1 MVGTAGQPFV
11 SCCVVTINHEN
22 LGLIICPL
30 KVYNQIKNK
39 KLTMLNLKYIL
50 CFLFLLLTSNCSGGS
65 NKSVSGKEFED
76 SEKQSQTDSIRW
88 GNPDG
93 RLGYLNNDNYKDS
106 VVLEIGYTDE
116 TSVSRISVYFGT
128 NLFKKY
134 DCEDYWDELGLTISG
149 DTIRCSGYGTT
160 YLFKFKGD
168 DFYLQEYEFIDMCC
182 PKYKLDF
189 NTKKLTFVL
198 EGQPDGLRYDSICYR
213 SIDIPQDKIPTS
225 YTITES
231 FKKDFSKYI
240 SYDET
245 FLSTMIKKYVDEIN
259 GEHNTPESSET
270 NIPTHQST
278 VIDNDTLLSFEE
290 EIKGKDYNSY
300 TLGVSIDRKGLTNE
314 LKELLEAEMCSML
327 AKDKKHVCD
336 NVADAYKARKTEWR
350 KEFDFEDDPYY
361 QDDYFISRIG
371 SHNNLITFRIGTFHY
386 DQYAGRG
393 TEKERYITYDKNTLE
408 EFTWDMVKKE
418 EGLHKLMVEGLMKY
432 YNANS
437 IEDMWLNDDY
447 KQGKYIPFPKN
458 PPFVINDTL
467 ILQFHRWEITEA
479 WGAGWPSAKIPLNK
493 VLPYLTDEGKRF
505 LNIKE

>member
-1 MVGTAGQPFV
+1 MRNP
-11 SCCVVTINHEN
+11 
-22 LGLIICPL
+22 
-30 KVYNQIKNK
+30 
-39 KLTMLNLKYIL
+39 KYIFFFFFL
-50 CFLFLLLTSNCSGGS
+50 LFLSNCSTRPDNNSQQGTEKHA
-65 NKSVSGKEFED
+65 KSQPD
-76 SEKQSQTDSIRW
+76 SDSLYWNTTDYT
-88 GNPDG
+88 
-93 RLGYLNNDNYKDS
+93 LGYLNGDQYKDS

-128 NLFKKY
+128 KDGGYNLFKKY
-134 DCEDYWDELGLTISG
+134 YCEDYWDELGLTISG

-160 YLFKFKGD
+160 YNFKYKGD

-189 NTKKLTFVL
+189 NTKKMTFVL
-198 EGQPDGLRYDSICYR
+198 DGTLDSLMHDSTYYR

-225 YTITES
+225 YTITDC

-240 SYDET
+240 LYDEN
-245 FLSTMIKKYVDEIN
+245 FLNSKIKEYVEEIN
-259 GEHNTPESSET
+259 EENREGK
-270 NIPTHQST
+270 ST
-278 VIDNDTLLSFEE
+278 VIDNDTLLLFHE
-290 EIKGKDYNSY
+290 EIKRGEYDSY
-300 TLGVSIDRKGLTNE
+300 TLNVSIDRKGLTNK
-314 LKELLEAEMCSML
+314 LRQFLEAEMCRML
-327 AKDKKHVCD
+327 AEDDKHIYD
-336 NVADAYKARKTEWR
+336 NIADAYKARKTEWR

-386 DQYAGRG
+386 DQLAGRG

-418 EGLHKLMVEGLMKY
+418 EGLHNLMVEGLMKY

-437 IEDMWLNDDY
+437 IEDMWLNEEY

-458 PPFVINDTL
+458 PPFIINDSL
-467 ILQFHRWEITEA
+467 HLLFHRWEITEA

>member
-1 MVGTAGQPFV
+1 
-11 SCCVVTINHEN
+11 
-22 LGLIICPL
+22 
-30 KVYNQIKNK
+30 
-39 KLTMLNLKYIL
+39 MLNLKYIF

-128 NLFKKY
+128 KDGGYNLFKKY
-134 DCEDYWDELGLTISG
+134 YCEDYWDELGIYISG
-149 DTIRCSGYGTT
+149 DTLRCSGYGTT
-160 YLFKFKGD
+160 YNFKYKGD

-182 PKYKLDF
+182 PKYELDF
-189 NTKKLTFVL
+189 NTKKMTFVL
-198 EGQPDGLRYDSICYR
+198 DLTDGIMNDSIYYR

-225 YTITES
+225 YTITDC

-240 SYDET
+240 SYDEDS
-245 FLSTMIKKYVDEIN
+245 LNSKIKEYVKEIN
-259 GEHNTPESSET
+259 EEIRGGK
-270 NIPTHQST
+270 ST
-278 VIDNDTLLSFEE
+278 VIDNDTLLLFHE
-290 EIKGKDYNSY
+290 EIKRGEYDSY
-300 TLGVSIDRKGLTNE
+300 TLNVSIDRKGLTNK
-314 LKELLEAEMCSML
+314 LRQFLEAEMCRML
-327 AKDKKHVCD
+327 AEDDKHIYD
-336 NVADAYKARKTEWR
+336 NIADAYKARKTEWR
-350 KEFDFEDDPYY
+350 KEFDFENDPYY

-386 DQYAGRG
+386 DQLAGRG

-408 EFTWDMVKKE
+408 EFNWDMVKKE
-418 EGLHKLMVEGLMKY
+418 DGLHKLMVEGLMKY
-432 YNANS
+432 YHVNS

-467 ILQFHRWEITEA
+467 ILQFHRWEITDA

>member
-1 MVGTAGQPFV
+1 MPY
-11 SCCVVTINHEN
+11 I
-22 LGLIICPL
+22 
-30 KVYNQIKNK
+30 
-39 KLTMLNLKYIL
+39 KYIF

-76 SEKQSQTDSIRW
+76 SGKQSQTDSIRW
-88 GNPDG
+88 QEPRDG
-93 RLGYLNNDNYKDS
+93 LGYLNNDNYKDS

-116 TSVSRISVYFGT
+116 RSVSRISVYFGT
-128 NLFKKY
+128 KDGGYNLFKKY

-198 EGQPDGLRYDSICYR
+198 DGTLDSLMHDSTYYR

-225 YTITES
+225 YTITDC

-240 SYDET
+240 LYDEN
-245 FLSTMIKKYVDEIN
+245 FLNSKIKEYVEEIN
-259 GEHNTPESSET
+259 EEIREGK
-270 NIPTHQST
+270 ST
-278 VIDNDTLLSFEE
+278 VIDNDTLLLFHE
-290 EIKGKDYNSY
+290 EIKRGEYDSY
-300 TLGVSIDRKGLTNE
+300 TLNVSIDRKGLTNK
-314 LKELLEAEMCSML
+314 LRQFLEAEMCRML
-327 AKDKKHVCD
+327 AEDDKHIYD
-336 NVADAYKARKTEWR
+336 NIADAYKARKTEWR
-350 KEFDFEDDPYY
+350 KEFDFENDPYY

-371 SHNNLITFRIGTFHY
+371 SHNNLITFVIGTFHY
-386 DQYAGRG
+386 DQLAGRG
-393 TEKERYITYDKNTLE
+393 TEKKRYITYDKNTLE

-418 EGLHKLMVEGLMKY
+418 DGLHKLMVEGLMKY
-432 YNANS
+432 YHVNS
-437 IEDMWLNDDY
+437 IEDMWLNDEY

-467 ILQFHRWEITEA
+467 ILQFHRWEITDA
-479 WGAGWPSAKIPLNK
+479 WGAGWPSAKIPFNK
-493 VLPYLTDEGKRF
+493 VLPYLTDKGKQF

>member
-1 MVGTAGQPFV
+1 MPY
-11 SCCVVTINHEN
+11 I
-22 LGLIICPL
+22 
-30 KVYNQIKNK
+30 
-39 KLTMLNLKYIL
+39 KYIF

-76 SEKQSQTDSIRW
+76 SGKQSQTDSIRW
-88 GNPDG
+88 QEPRDG
-93 RLGYLNNDNYKDS
+93 LGYLNNDNYKDS

-116 TSVSRISVYFGT
+116 RSVSRISVYFGT
-128 NLFKKY
+128 KDGGYNLFKKY

-198 EGQPDGLRYDSICYR
+198 DGTLDSLMHDSTYYR

-225 YTITES
+225 YTITDC

-240 SYDET
+240 LYDEN
-245 FLSTMIKKYVDEIN
+245 FLNSKIKEYVEEIN
-259 GEHNTPESSET
+259 EEIREGK
-270 NIPTHQST
+270 ST
-278 VIDNDTLLSFEE
+278 VIDNDTLLLFHE
-290 EIKGKDYNSY
+290 EIKRGEYDSY
-300 TLGVSIDRKGLTNE
+300 TLNVSIDRKGLTNK
-314 LKELLEAEMCSML
+314 LRQFLEAEMCRML
-327 AKDKKHVCD
+327 AEDDKHIYD
-336 NVADAYKARKTEWR
+336 NIADAYKARKTEWR
-350 KEFDFEDDPYY
+350 KEFDFENDPYY

-371 SHNNLITFRIGTFHY
+371 SHNNLITFVIGTFHY
-386 DQYAGRG
+386 DQLAGRG
-393 TEKERYITYDKNTLE
+393 TEKKRYITYDKNTLE

-418 EGLHKLMVEGLMKY
+418 DGLHKLMVEGLMKY
-432 YNANS
+432 YHVNS
-437 IEDMWLNDDY
+437 IEDMWLNDEY

-467 ILQFHRWEITEA
+467 ILQFHRWEITDA
-479 WGAGWPSAKIPLNK
+479 WGAGWPSAKIPFNK
-493 VLPYLTDEGKRF
+493 VLPYLTDKGKQF
-505 LNIKE
+505 LNITE

>member
-1 MVGTAGQPFV
+1 MRNP
-11 SCCVVTINHEN
+11 
-22 LGLIICPL
+22 
-30 KVYNQIKNK
+30 
-39 KLTMLNLKYIL
+39 KYIFFFFFL
-50 CFLFLLLTSNCSGGS
+50 LFLSNCSTRPDNNSQQGTEKHA
-65 NKSVSGKEFED
+65 KSQPD
-76 SEKQSQTDSIRW
+76 SDSLYWNTTDYT
-88 GNPDG
+88 
-93 RLGYLNNDNYKDS
+93 LGYLNNDNYKDS

-128 NLFKKY
+128 KDGGYNLFKKY
-134 DCEDYWDELGLTISG
+134 YCEDYWDELGLTISG

-189 NTKKLTFVL
+189 NTKKMTFVL
-198 EGQPDGLRYDSICYR
+198 DGTLDSLMHDSTYYR

-225 YTITES
+225 YTITDC

-240 SYDET
+240 LYDEN
-245 FLSTMIKKYVDEIN
+245 FLNSKIKEYVEEIN
-259 GEHNTPESSET
+259 EENREGK
-270 NIPTHQST
+270 ST
-278 VIDNDTLLSFEE
+278 VIDNDTLLLFHE
-290 EIKGKDYNSY
+290 EIKRGEYDSY
-300 TLGVSIDRKGLTNE
+300 TLNVSIDRKGLTNK
-314 LKELLEAEMCSML
+314 LRQFLEAEMCRML
-327 AKDKKHVCD
+327 AEDDKHIYD
-336 NVADAYKARKTEWR
+336 NIADAYKARKTEWR

-437 IEDMWLNDDY
+437 IEDMWLNEEY

-458 PPFVINDTL
+458 PPFIINDSL
-467 ILQFHRWEITEA
+467 HLLFHRWEITEA

>member
-1 MVGTAGQPFV
+1 MPY
-11 SCCVVTINHEN
+11 I
-22 LGLIICPL
+22 
-30 KVYNQIKNK
+30 
-39 KLTMLNLKYIL
+39 KYIF

-106 VVLEIGYTDE
+106 VVLEIGYTDG

-128 NLFKKY
+128 KDGGYNLFKKY

-168 DFYLQEYEFIDMCC
+168 DFYLQGYEFIDMCC

-189 NTKKLTFVL
+189 NTKKMTFVL
-198 EGQPDGLRYDSICYR
+198 DLTDGIMNDSIYYR

-225 YTITES
+225 YTITDC

-240 SYDET
+240 SYDEDS
-245 FLSTMIKKYVDEIN
+245 LNSKIKEYVKEIN
-259 GEHNTPESSET
+259 EEIRGGK
-270 NIPTHQST
+270 ST
-278 VIDNDTLLSFEE
+278 VIDNDTLLLFHE
-290 EIKGKDYNSY
+290 EIKTNEYDY
-300 TLGVSIDRKGLTNE
+300 TLSVSIDRKGLTNE
-314 LKELLEAEMCSML
+314 LKQFLEAEMCKML
-327 AKDKKHVCD
+327 AKDDEHIYD
-336 NVADAYKARKTEWR
+336 NIADAYKARKQEWE
-350 KEFDFEDDPYY
+350 KEFDFNFKNDPDSYY
-361 QDDYFISRIG
+361 KDSYFISRIG
-371 SHNNLITFRIGTFHY
+371 SHNNLITFNIGTFHY

-393 TEKERYITYDKNTLE
+393 DEKERYITYDKNTLE
-408 EFTWDMVKKE
+408 DFTWDMVKKE

-432 YNANS
+432 YNVNS

-467 ILQFHRWEITEA
+467 ILQFHRWEITDA
-479 WGAGWPSAKIPLNK
+479 WGAGWPSAKIPFNK
-493 VLPYLTDEGKRF
+493 VVPYMTDKGKQF